1 MRCTEVA
8 VRPLPDGEFFGRDIG
23 HRGRYPVNNRKL
35 SRMRSLPKTIS
46 SLAFLAIMTC
56 GCGESSGPVETS
68 QIPQNQRLS
77 KDPEQSGA
85 QLTVRRN
92 LDAETILADL
102 GLDAWAFEVT
112 GVPWT
117 WEVTISH
124 RPKGKNRRSRIVFQ
138 RNYLESS
145 QSFYTKN
152 RSADSSKDAFGSLVL
167 LLPDSVSP
175 EEQFEED
182 LIITTK
188 LGYDPTSGR
197 GRGRRAVRE
206 TIRKPIKEIYPA
218 SVGSYTSRSE
228 NPGASRSFAKISEGE
243 TVTLIDEARDFEHW
257 DDRLPSDQRETIRI
271 QLSITAIALE

>member
-1 MRCTEVA
+1 
-8 VRPLPDGEFFGRDIG
+8 
-23 HRGRYPVNNRKL
+23 
-35 SRMRSLPKTIS
+35 MRSFQKNIS

-56 GCGESSGPVETS
+56 GCGRSSGPLETS
-68 QIPQNQRLS
+68 QIPHNQRLS
-77 KDPEQSGA
+77 QDPEQSGA
-85 QLTVRRN
+85 QLTVKRN
-92 LDAETILADL
+92 MDVETILSDL

-124 RPKGKNRRSRIVFQ
+124 RPKGKNRRSRIVYQ
-138 RNYLESS
+138 RSYLESS
-145 QSFYTKN
+145 QSFYAKN
-152 RSADSSKDAFGSLVL
+152 RSADSSNGAFGSVVL
-167 LLPDSVSP
+167 LLPDPVSP
-175 EEQFEED
+175 EQQFEED

-197 GRGRRAVRE
+197 GIGRRAVRE

-228 NPGASRSFAKISEGE
+228 NPRGSRRFAKISEGE
-243 TVTLIDEARDFEHW
+243 TVALVDEAHDFEHW

-271 QLSITAIALE
+271 QLNISTLELE